1 MDTLIKF
8 FMKNKFISWYRYILH
23 WKESNWLLCLQD
35 MGLKFLGLEK
45 KKNVNRCTFVLF
57 EINAV
62 VPKLSGYTATING
75 NRWLDYIARNKKLN
89 TYELH

>member
-45 KKNVNRCTFVLF
+45 KKTSIDALLF
-57 EINAV
+57 CLKSMQLYPSYRVIQ
-62 VPKLSGYTATING
+62 PQ
-75 NRWLDYIARNKKLN
+75 
-89 TYELH
+89 